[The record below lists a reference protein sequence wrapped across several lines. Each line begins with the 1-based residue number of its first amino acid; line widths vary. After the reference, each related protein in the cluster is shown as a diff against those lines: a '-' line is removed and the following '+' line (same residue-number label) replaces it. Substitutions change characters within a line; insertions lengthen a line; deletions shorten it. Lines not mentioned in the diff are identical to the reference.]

1 MLVKKGLRIDFPL
14 NREHKK
20 VASSY
25 FDNIQ
30 LFTQFKEIR
39 LVLKSACSERAV
51 LILKKKCE
59 ITHVL
64 SPMKPINIFFQT
76 GTEVRP
82 IVLLQDFLR

>member
-64 SPMKPINIFFQT
+64 SPMIPPPPQKK
-76 GTEVRP
+76 V
-82 IVLLQDFLR
+82 